1 MIRLLAR
8 LLLIG
13 FVAMAAPPLADAN
26 SPLPLFRGVQRVGLL
41 CQIESLDGAMSA
53 ITAAEFCEFAHQR
66 WADAFTGGPKMEL
79 VLLQPNDERIVAP
92 GTLVLSLRGVA
103 RAGGADLTAPGGSV
117 LALALTLFRRNP
129 TNDLLFGPAPEAVLL
144 SGDED
149 WRGEVAPALTRLL
162 FAGAAERLGFGA
174 R

>member
-1 MIRLLAR
+1 MIRILVR

-13 FVAMAAPPLADAN
+13 FATMVAPPPAEAN

-41 CQIESLDGAMSA
+41 CRFDSLDGAMSA
-53 ITAAEFCEFAHQR
+53 VTATEFCEFAQQR
-66 WADAFTGGPKMEL
+66 WGDAFTAEPKIEV
-79 VLLQPNDERIVAP
+79 VLLRPNDERIVAP
-92 GTLVLSLRGVA
+92 STLVLTLHAVA
-103 RAGGADLTAPGGSV
+103 RAGGAELTAPSGSV
-117 LALALTLFRRNP
+117 LALALTLYRRNP
-129 TNDLLFGPAPEAVLL
+129 ANDLLFGPAPEAILL

-162 FAGAAERLGFGA
+162 FAGAAERLGFGM